1 MKEAGGRASGKSG
14 GHSFGGGVDAAA
26 RSMIA
31 DARLALTNPEPT
43 DAETV
48 HTLRKAF
55 KRWRA
60 LLRLLA
66 KPIGAQADQ
75 MRAEARNLMHALA
88 GARDAQSAL
97 DALADLQKSAGTD
110 AALSARSMNTIRQ
123 RLTVLRDAAEQASV
137 TDETKAR
144 ILRYLDEAEPAV
156 GHWSLLAIK
165 FDTVADGLTTSYR
178 RVRAKVPDDWRN
190 ADDEQIHDLRRR
202 VVDYRHQ
209 MDLIAPLWPRLAVVW
224 TEEAQR
230 LRNRLGACQD
240 MAVLSKLTAPHQPL
254 SPWRSRLAPMIEAR
268 RAAHLKTAERLA
280 GRLFAEKPKAFRH
293 RIVALWTA
301 HLAKKR

>member
-14 GHSFGGGVDAAA
+14 DYSFGGGVDTAAH
-26 RSMIA
+26 SMIA
-31 DARLALTNPEPT
+31 DARLALTNPEPS

-110 AALSARSMNTIRQ
+110 AALSARSMKTIQQ
-123 RLTVLRDAAEQASV
+123 RLTALRDAAEQASV
-137 TDETKAR
+137 TDETRTR

-165 FDTVADGLTTSYR
+165 FDTVANGLTTSYR

-230 LRNRLGACQD
+230 LRNRLGECQD
-240 MAVLSKLTAPHQPL
+240 LAVLGKLTAPRQPL

-280 GRLFAEKPKAFRH
+280 GRLFAEKPKAFRR
-293 RIVALWTA
+293 RIAALWTA
-301 HLAKKR
+301 HEAKKR